1 MAVVGLLSL
10 CLGVQV
16 VMVVV
21 LLDTRAQARPVVS
34 RSAELLKLADQA
46 PYLRQ
51 ASVEALLALAA
62 DQLAELAGSHIQ
74 YTFHLSQTFP
84 LSTAI
89 AVNERIPVPVSLS
102 VNDTIPVR
110 AEIPFQQELLVPVN
124 MEIDQ
129 VFAVDT
135 RVPFSDEIVVPVD
148 DVIHIDERFNVCT
161 GLGCVSV
168 PIRGDIPVKLSITVP
183 IEHEFPI
190 HADIPVSFPISE
202 TLPVAIDWTV
212 PVDLDIPLHLPIK
225 TTVIV
230 PFSRTIPIRV
240 DVPLALD
247 VPIDIAIGETPLGV
261 YLRELAERLRKIIH
275 VQR

>member
-10 CLGVQV
+10 CLGLQIAII
-16 VMVVV
+16 VV
-21 LLDTRAQARPVVS
+21 LLDTRAQARPLVS
-34 RSAELLKLADQA
+34 RSAELLELADQA

-51 ASVEALLALAA
+51 ASVEALLGLAA
-62 DQLAELAGSHIQ
+62 DQLTELAGSRIQ

-89 AVNERIPVPVSLS
+89 AVNERIPVPVSLT

-110 AEIPFQQELLVPVN
+110 AEIPFQQKLVVPVN
-124 MEIDQ
+124 LQIDQ
-129 VFAVDT
+129 VFTVDMS
-135 RVPFSDEIVVPVD
+135 VPFHDQIVAPVD
-148 DVIHIDERFNVCT
+148 DVIHIDERFNVRL
-161 GLGCVSV
+161 LGQNFSV
-168 PIRGDIPVKLSITVP
+168 PIRGDIPVKLNVTIPV
-183 IEHEFPI
+183 EQDFPI
-190 HADIPVSFPISE
+190 HADIPVQFPISE

-212 PVDLDIPLHLPIK
+212 PVDLDIPLRLPVK

-247 VPIDIAIGETPLGV
+247 APIDIAIGETPLGAT
-261 YLRELAERLRKIIH
+261 LRELAERLRLLIGED
-275 VQR
+275 